1 LNQST
6 HANKPSSASTSA
18 FGQSAS
24 THQPSAFNQSSSA
37 SQSAFASTSTGGHTF
52 GQTSFGQQPQ
62 QSAFG
67 STITSTSGGFSAY
80 ANTGPS
86 SFAAVA
92 ANQNRASETG
102 GFAAFAGPPSAFSA
116 GASNTTT
123 SGFGTGNAFNDGGG
137 TFGAPAPVFGQPA
150 FAALQN
156 QTANAFGQQQSVF
169 GQPTSHPQS
178 AFGQPQSQAPSVFSA
193 LSAQSR
199 SGYGASSL
207 NNSQP
212 SAFTPLSNPANPLN
226 APSFNPLESLGP
238 SAQPFGALANGP
250 GAPITNDS
258 TMASPFTPTFIS
270 SSGAATT
277 TAAPSSTNPL
287 THPKTK
293 PDFARLLTKVRVK
306 PGYTPY
312 DSLLGPEYAKMIP
325 QRVVQAFMKDKF
337 EFGQVP
343 DWVPPLEVR

>member
-6 HANKPSSASTSA
+6 HANKPSSSSTSASTSA
-18 FGQSAS
+18 FGSS
-24 THQPSAFNQSSSA
+24 TQQPSS
-37 SQSAFASTSTGGHTF
+37 GHTF

-67 STITSTSGGFSAY
+67 STIKPTSGGFSAY
-80 ANTGPS
+80 ADAYPS
-86 SFAAVA
+86 SFAAA
-92 ANQNRASETG
+92 ANQNRTSESS
-102 GFAAFAGPPSAFSA
+102 GFAAFAEPQSAFSA
-116 GASNTTT
+116 GASGT
-123 SGFGTGNAFNDGGG
+123 SG
-137 TFGAPAPVFGQPA
+137 FGAPAPVFGQPA

-156 QTANAFGQQQSVF
+156 QPANAFGQQQSVFGQPKAHPQSAFGQPTSHPQSAFGQPTSHPQSAF

-199 SGYGASSL
+199 SGFGASSL

-212 SAFTPLSNPANPLN
+212 SSAFTPLSNPANPLN
-226 APSFNPLESLGP
+226 APSSFNPLESLGP
-238 SAQPFGALANGP
+238 SGAFVDGP
-250 GAPITNDS
+250 GGPITNDA
-258 TMASPFTPTFIS
+258 TMASPFTPTFSS

-277 TAAPSSTNPL
+277 TNASSTNPL

-293 PDFARLLTKVRVK
+293 PDFARLLTKVRAK

-312 DSLLGPEYAKMIP
+312 DSLLGPEYAKMVP
-325 QRVVQAFMKDKF
+325 QRVMEVFMKDRF